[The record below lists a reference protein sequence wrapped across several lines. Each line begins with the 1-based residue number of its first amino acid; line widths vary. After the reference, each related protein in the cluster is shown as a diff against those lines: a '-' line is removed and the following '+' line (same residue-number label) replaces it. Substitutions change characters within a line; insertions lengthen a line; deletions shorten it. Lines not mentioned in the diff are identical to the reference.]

1 MNGKYKMQ
9 YEVKGFYGRWETV
22 EVGDDYKDAV
32 RALADWKKNIPWNRF
47 TLKKTRKYV
56 AE

>member
-47 TLKKTRKYV
+47 TLKKTRKYIG
-56 AE
+56 E